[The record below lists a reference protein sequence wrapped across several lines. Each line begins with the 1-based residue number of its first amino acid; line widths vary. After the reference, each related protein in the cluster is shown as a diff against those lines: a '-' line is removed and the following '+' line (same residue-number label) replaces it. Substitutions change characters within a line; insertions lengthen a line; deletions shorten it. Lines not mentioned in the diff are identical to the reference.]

1 MLHNLRKFC
10 NLDLSLNL
18 LSPGQFLGLGDG
30 CGQKL
35 GFKGWL
41 GSISDLLLRAL
52 SSDLLGGQLLL
63 NSSLA
68 LGNLWLDGLL
78 LLDGCLLL
86 ILQQLLDI
94 DGLGH
99 DRLLFFVAVQLPR

>member
-1 MLHNLRKFC
+1 MPSAQNCTHYHGY
-10 NLDLSLNL
+10 LDLSLHL

-52 SSDLLGGQLLL
+52 SSDLLGGQLKKRD
-63 NSSLA
+63 SRGSA
-68 LGNLWLDGLL
+68 
-78 LLDGCLLL
+78 
-86 ILQQLLDI
+86 
-94 DGLGH
+94 
-99 DRLLFFVAVQLPR
+99 R